1 MALAINDCQS
11 ELVEDGLNVTGVFLQ
26 RFFMS
31 STTAKENILKRIRQA
46 LSHSV
51 PLPFPQSEGTNSVFH
66 PATDSLDIVFA
77 QEFINMQGKFSF
89 CIDEAEMQQ
98 QLEELIAEKKWS
110 KIYCNTDKWNEKFS
124 NTINLESCDASITGC
139 EFLVARTG
147 TIVMSAAQQS
157 GRTVSVYA
165 PIHICIAYTN
175 QLVYDVKD
183 ALQSIKEKYAGNIP
197 SLITFATG
205 PSRTADIEK
214 TLVTGVHG
222 PKEVY
227 CFLIEA

>member
-1 MALAINDCQS
+1 MA
-11 ELVEDGLNVTGVFLQ
+11 VTP
-26 RFFMS
+26 
-31 STTAKENILKRIRQA
+31 AKENILKKIRKA
-46 LSHSV
+46 LSNPV
-51 PLPFPQSEGTNSVFH
+51 PLPFPQSEGVNSVFQ
-66 PATDSLDIVFA
+66 PAADDLEVIFA
-77 QEFINMQGKFSF
+77 QEFTQLQGKFAF
-89 CIDEAEMQQ
+89 CVDEKDMVQ
-98 QLEELIAEKKWS
+98 QLLQLIAEKKWT
-110 KIYCNTDKWNEKFS
+110 KIYCSTDKWKDSFS
-124 NTINLESCDASITGC
+124 NTNDLPGCDASVTDC

-165 PIHICIAYTN
+165 PVHICIAYTS
-175 QLVYDVKD
+175 QLLYDVKD
-183 ALQSIKEKYAGNIP
+183 ALQSVKEKYSGNIP

-227 CFLIEA
+227 CFLVEAL